1 MTAASLL
8 DEVIDAHGGADRW
21 QTVSDLSID
30 VSAGGLAVAAK
41 FQRRGLRDLVAR
53 VSTDVQRVVLA
64 PYPSPGHRGVF
75 DRGAVRIE
83 ADDGSLAA
91 QRLDPRAELARPRR
105 LLWWD
110 HLDLLYFAGSAL
122 WTYMTSPF
130 IFASPRFEVQALDP
144 WPERGEIW
152 RPLEVTFPAE
162 LHTHSHKQVFYFG
175 PDGLI
180 RRQDYTAEEFG
191 TWARSAQYCDAHR
204 DFNGLVVPTRRRVFL
219 RRADNRSRPHPLL
232 IWIAVRDVSISTQP
246 D

>member
-8 DEVIDAHGGADRW
+8 EEVISAHGGADRW
-21 QTVSDLSID
+21 QTMSELSID
-30 VSAGGLAVAAK
+30 VSAGGLAVASK

-53 VSTDVQRVVLA
+53 VSTDSQRVVLA
-64 PYPSPGHRGVF
+64 PYPSRGHRGVF

-83 ADDGSLAA
+83 ADNGSVVR
-91 QRLDPRAELARPRR
+91 QRLDPRAELGSPRR

-110 HLDLLYFAGSAL
+110 HLDLLYFAGSSL

-130 IFASPRFEVQALDP
+130 IFAAPGFEVQALDL
-144 WPERGEIW
+144 WSERGEIW
-152 RPLEVTFPAE
+152 RPLAVTFPAE
-162 LHTHSHKQVFYFG
+162 LHTHSQKQVFYFG

-191 TWARSAQYCDAHR
+191 TWARSAHYGDAHR
-204 DFNGLVVPTRRRVFL
+204 DFNGLVMPTRRRVFL
-219 RRADNRSRPHPLL
+219 RRADNRSRRHPVL
-232 IWIAVRDVSISTQP
+232 IWIVLRDVSISGQR

>member
-8 DEVIDAHGGADRW
+8 EEVLDAHGGADRW
-21 QTVSDLSID
+21 QTVSELCVD
-30 VSAGGLAVAAK
+30 VSAGGLAVASK
-41 FQRRGLRDLVAR
+41 FQRHGLRDLVAR
-53 VSTDVQRVVLA
+53 VSTDVQRVVFA
-64 PYPSPGHRGVF
+64 PYPSRGHRGVF

-83 ADDGSLAA
+83 ADDGSLVR
-91 QRLDPRAELARPRR
+91 QRLEPRAELGSHRH

-110 HLDLLYFAGSAL
+110 HLDLLYFGGSSL
-122 WTYMTSPF
+122 WTYLTSPF
-130 IFASPRFEVQALDP
+130 IFASPRFQVQALDP

-162 LHTHSHKQVFYFG
+162 LHTHSQKQVFYFG

-191 TWARSAQYCDAHR
+191 TWARSAHYCDAHR
-204 DFNGLVVPTRRRVFL
+204 DFNGLVMPTRRRVFL
-219 RRADNRSRPHPLL
+219 RRADNRSRRHPVL
-232 IWIAVRDVSISTQP
+232 IWIVVRDVSISSQQ